1 MEQNDLYLVQG
12 IKSKDKNSL
21 CKLMENYG
29 KLVIYISSKIL
40 TNSYEKEFID
50 ECYNDVFTTI
60 WFNIECFNEEKGCFR
75 NWLISIT
82 KYKALDIKRKNYKLN
97 NSVEYTPNILSSEE
111 DNFEKLE
118 NIQMINVL
126 LQSIDEKDRNILIKK
141 YYQGFSI
148 KEIALELNCTEDY
161 IYTRISRARKKL
173 KRIVGE

>member
-1 MEQNDLYLVQG
+1 LEQNDLYLVQG